1 MAYTDARTIASQ
13 LKKGEIRNLY
23 YIFGADV
30 VRVERLTKQIIKAA
44 VGDNEEFAL
53 TRMNGKKI
61 DFNELYDTV
70 QMMPMMSE
78 YNCILVNDYNC
89 EKPREDMRGYTADDL
104 NKKLIEVLKEVP
116 PQTVVVF
123 NVTGFEVKVKKG
135 KIADKNKKLADFIEK
150 NGIVCEFGAKTP
162 DELAKDIA
170 AKVSA
175 RGGMISLDNA
185 RGLAEMCLS
194 DTLAIDNEIDKLC
207 AYANGRE
214 ITADMLR
221 ELVHV
226 QSDMTVYKLA
236 SAVASMNR
244 RAAYEAIDELNIDN
258 KNRGEVLGAV
268 TGTFIDMYR
277 AACARQSGRGVNEMT
292 ADFSYK
298 WDFMVKNA
306 FRDSSRMSV
315 RKLREETRKKDRE
328 GVVITTMHRAKG
340 LEWQVVF
347 IIDADE
353 KVIPHKKSVGV
364 KRGIEEER
372 RLFYVAITRAKDE
385 VQILGCA
392 SPSRFLRELFFVEKK
407 GKAGKASSAIEI
419 SPKQ

>member
-1 MAYTDARTIASQ
+1 
-13 LKKGEIRNLY
+13 
-23 YIFGADV
+23 
-30 VRVERLTKQIIKAA
+30 
-44 VGDNEEFAL
+44 
-53 TRMNGKKI
+53 
-61 DFNELYDTV
+61 
-70 QMMPMMSE
+70 
-78 YNCILVNDYNC
+78 
-89 EKPREDMRGYTADDL
+89 
-104 NKKLIEVLKEVP
+104 
-116 PQTVVVF
+116 
-123 NVTGFEVKVKKG
+123 
-135 KIADKNKKLADFIEK
+135 
-150 NGIVCEFGAKTP
+150 
-162 DELAKDIA
+162 
-170 AKVSA
+170 
-175 RGGMISLDNA
+175 MISLDNA

-315 RKLREETRKKDRE
+315 RKLRKC
-328 GVVITTMHRAKG
+328 
-340 LEWQVVF
+340 
-347 IIDADE
+347 
-353 KVIPHKKSVGV
+353 
-364 KRGIEEER
+364 
-372 RLFYVAITRAKDE
+372 VAI
-385 VQILGCA
+385 
-392 SPSRFLRELFFVEKK
+392 LRDTAVKLN
-407 GKAGKASSAIEI
+407 STSADPRTALE
-419 SPKQ
+419 QAVTMMFMTNN

>member
-30 VRVERLTKQIIKAA
+30 VRVERLTKQIIKAT

-277 AACARQSGRGVNEMT
+277 AACARQSGRGVNEMA

-315 RKLREETRKKDRE
+315 RKLRKC
-328 GVVITTMHRAKG
+328 
-340 LEWQVVF
+340 
-347 IIDADE
+347 
-353 KVIPHKKSVGV
+353 
-364 KRGIEEER
+364 
-372 RLFYVAITRAKDE
+372 VAI
-385 VQILGCA
+385 
-392 SPSRFLRELFFVEKK
+392 LRDTAVKLN
-407 GKAGKASSAIEI
+407 STSADPRTALE
-419 SPKQ
+419 QAVTMMFMTNN

>member
-135 KIADKNKKLADFIEK
+135 KIADNAHSDTDIE
-150 NGIVCEFGAKTP
+150 NSDVVEFEKV
-162 DELAKDIA
+162 AKDRIQNHHR
-170 AKVSA
+170 KNLCSA
-175 RGGMISLDNA
+175 TD
-185 RGLAEMCLS
+185 
-194 DTLAIDNEIDKLC
+194 
-207 AYANGRE
+207 
-214 ITADMLR
+214 
-221 ELVHV
+221 HV
-226 QSDMTVYKLA
+226 
-236 SAVASMNR
+236 
-244 RAAYEAIDELNIDN
+244 
-258 KNRGEVLGAV
+258 
-268 TGTFIDMYR
+268 
-277 AACARQSGRGVNEMT
+277 
-292 ADFSYK
+292 
-298 WDFMVKNA
+298 
-306 FRDSSRMSV
+306 
-315 RKLREETRKKDRE
+315 
-328 GVVITTMHRAKG
+328 
-340 LEWQVVF
+340 
-347 IIDADE
+347 
-353 KVIPHKKSVGV
+353 
-364 KRGIEEER
+364 EER
-372 RLFYVAITRAKDE
+372 IAVVPFCATQIVLEE
-385 VQILGCA
+385 VDY
-392 SPSRFLRELFFVEKK
+392 EV
-407 GKAGKASSAIEI
+407 
-419 SPKQ
+419 

>member
-258 KNRGEVLGAV
+258 KNRG
-268 TGTFIDMYR
+268 
-277 AACARQSGRGVNEMT
+277 
-292 ADFSYK
+292 
-298 WDFMVKNA
+298 
-306 FRDSSRMSV
+306 
-315 RKLREETRKKDRE
+315 
-328 GVVITTMHRAKG
+328 
-340 LEWQVVF
+340 
-347 IIDADE
+347 
-353 KVIPHKKSVGV
+353 
-364 KRGIEEER
+364 
-372 RLFYVAITRAKDE
+372 
-385 VQILGCA
+385 
-392 SPSRFLRELFFVEKK
+392 RFWE
-407 GKAGKASSAIEI
+407 
-419 SPKQ
+419 Q